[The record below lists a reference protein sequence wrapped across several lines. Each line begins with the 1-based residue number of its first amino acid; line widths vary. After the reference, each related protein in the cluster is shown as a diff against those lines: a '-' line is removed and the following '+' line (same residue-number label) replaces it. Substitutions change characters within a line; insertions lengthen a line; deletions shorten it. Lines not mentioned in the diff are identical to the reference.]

1 MKKFTV
7 LCLFAA
13 VLICCFAAVSSA
25 ACSVQH
31 YVNPRFEFSVDVPGS
46 LKALPESANGDGRKF
61 ASKTA
66 GLEVTVWGSNNV
78 IPQGPVD
85 KLLGCAGEAK
95 AKVTQKTDQS
105 AIGTWTS
112 GGRVSWCKIVMVG
125 PQDDST
131 FIAALVSY
139 PKKSEAAGGEA
150 VKMVL
155 GSLKSTHQ

>member
-7 LCLFAA
+7 LFLLAA
-13 VLICCFAAVSSA
+13 ALVCVVAAVSMA

-61 ASKTA
+61 VNKAA

-85 KLLGCAGEAK
+85 QLLGCAGEAK
-95 AKVTQKTDQS
+95 AKVTQKAAQS
-105 AIGTWTS
+105 ATGTWTAD
-112 GGRVSWCKIVMVG
+112 GRINWCKVVMVG
-125 PQDDST
+125 SQDNST
-131 FIAALVSY
+131 FISALVTF
-139 PKKSEAAGGEA
+139 PKKNGAAGGEA
-150 VKMVL
+150 VKTVL
-155 GSLKSTHQ
+155 GSLKSTHK